1 MSSQLTA
8 SWNELYTA
16 QTEVVKDT
24 ATSDLGTRQ
33 ATVGT
38 VTGNCILGV
47 AALSDDLQIDGF
59 AQGGDYA
66 FTMLASAFD
75 DVAPEA
81 QCSVTL
87 PGIAASLVMQGFDLN
102 NGIYLFTAIDPSKR

>member
-1 MSSQLTA
+1 VSSQLTA
-8 SWNELYTA
+8 SWAELYTA

-38 VTGNCILGV
+38 VTGNCILGI

-66 FTMLASAFD
+66 FE
-75 DVAPEA
+75 VPPEA
-81 QCSVTL
+81 QCPVRL
-87 PGIAASLVMQGFDLN
+87 PGIEAALVLRDFDLN
-102 NGIYLFTAIDPSKR
+102 NGVYQMTAIDPSKR

>member
-1 MSSQLTA
+1 MASRITA
-8 SWNELYTA
+8 AWERLYSA
-16 QTEVVKDT
+16 QTRTLADT

-66 FTMLASAFD
+66 FTMLASAFE
-75 DVAPEA
+75 VPPEA
-81 QCSVTL
+81 QCQVRL
-87 PGIAASLVMQGFDLN
+87 PGIEAALVLRDFDLN
-102 NGIYLFTAIDPSKR
+102 NGVYQMTAIDPSKR

>member
-47 AALSDDLQIDGF
+47 AALSDELQIDGF

-66 FTMLASAFD
+66 FTMLASAFE
-75 DVAPEA
+75 VPPEA
-81 QCSVTL
+81 QCLVTL
-87 PGIAASLVMQGFDLN
+87 PGIAAALVLRDFDLN
-102 NGIYLFTAIDPSKR
+102 NGVYQMTAIDPSKR

>member
-8 SWNELYTA
+8 SWSELYTA

-38 VTGNCILGV
+38 VTGNCILG
-47 AALSDDLQIDGF
+47 ATALSDDLQIDGF
-59 AQGGDYA
+59 AIGGDYA
-66 FTMLASAFD
+66 FTMLVSAFE
-75 DVAPEA
+75 VAPEP
-81 QCSVTL
+81 QCRVRL
-87 PGIAASLVMQGFDLN
+87 PGIEADLVLKDCDQN
-102 NGIYLFTAIDPSKR
+102 NGVYYCTAIDPSKR

>member
-1 MSSQLTA
+1 MSSQLT
-8 SWNELYTA
+8 SCWVELYTA

-66 FTMLASAFD
+66 FTMLAGAFE
-75 DVAPEA
+75 VPPEP
-81 QCSVTL
+81 QCAVQLS
-87 PGIAASLVMQGFDLN
+87 GIAAALVLRDFDLN
-102 NGIYLFTAIDPSKR
+102 NGVYQMTAIDPSKR

>member
-16 QTEVVKDT
+16 QTEVVKDS
-24 ATSDLGTRQ
+24 APSDLGTRQ

-47 AALSDDLQIDGF
+47 AALSDELQIDGF

-66 FTMLASAFD
+66 FTMLASAFE
-75 DVAPEA
+75 VPPVA

-87 PGIAASLVMQGFDLN
+87 PGIAAALVLRDFNLN
-102 NGIYLFTAIDPSKR
+102 NGVYQMTAIDPSKR